1 MARFKD
7 AKAAHAFIEEIKRH
21 VQSGLKG
28 HAELKS
34 RLPGELRTVDDALK
48 RKDADTARLHL
59 RAAVARRPQ
68 VEKVLATLDQALGD
82 IDKVTAPDEPD
93 FAAELRTLDGLVK
106 SATPAKRD
114 LVDWVRALEDL
125 ERRNAQVQKEVHAS
139 EREAMADWA
148 RVMSYARQEDE
159 RADAARS
166 QGRRLD
172 ADADRALVARDA
184 AALQKAKEAVDTL
197 TEGCSKS
204 SKSVQRAF
212 DGYLKD
218 HPPEGHSETFTGQF
232 KRETAE
238 LVAITQRIS
247 DCVSNLCDLSVS
259 LFRRQIPPPDPNRVL
274 KALGLKPAQ
283 LGALKKALGGSE
295 ATLARD
301 LDAMGKEAGVK
312 ATGREMV
319 ARLKKEGLL

>member
-1 MARFKD
+1 MGRFKD
-7 AKAAHAFIEEIKRH
+7 AKAAQAFIEEIKRN

-28 HAELKS
+28 HAELKG
-34 RLPGELRTVDDALK
+34 RLPGELRTIDDALK

-59 RAAVARRPQ
+59 RAAVSRRPQ
-68 VEKVLATLDQALGD
+68 IEKVLAVLDQALGD
-82 IDKVTAPDEPD
+82 IDKVTAPGEPD

-114 LVDWVRALEDL
+114 LIDWVRALEDL

-139 EREAMADWA
+139 EREATADWA
-148 RVMSYARQEDE
+148 RVVSFARQEDE
-159 RADAARS
+159 RADAARK

-172 ADADRALVARDA
+172 ADADRAVVARDG
-184 AALQKAKEAVDTL
+184 AALQKAKDAVDAL
-197 TEGCSKS
+197 LDGCKKS
-204 SKSVQRAF
+204 SESVRRAYE
-212 DGYLKD
+212 GYLKD
-218 HPPEGHSETFTGQF
+218 HPPEGRSEAFAAQF
-232 KRETAE
+232 KRETDE
-238 LVAITQRIS
+238 VVAIAKHIS
-247 DCVSNLCDLSVS
+247 DCHSDLCNLSLS

-274 KALGLKPAQ
+274 KALGLKPSQ

-295 ATLARD
+295 ATLTRD